1 MEKNL
6 TPGVFDSVKIE
17 AALAFLFL
25 LPVLLLTFRLSPPWD
40 MLIALAYGGVSA
52 GLIVWR
58 VHRKMPRGGRHGHE

>member
-1 MEKNL
+1 M

-25 LPVLLLTFRLSPPWD
+25 LPVLLLTFRVPAPWD
-40 MLIALAYGGVSA
+40 MLIALAYGVVSA

-58 VHRKMPRGGRHGHE
+58 VRRKMPSGGRNGYE